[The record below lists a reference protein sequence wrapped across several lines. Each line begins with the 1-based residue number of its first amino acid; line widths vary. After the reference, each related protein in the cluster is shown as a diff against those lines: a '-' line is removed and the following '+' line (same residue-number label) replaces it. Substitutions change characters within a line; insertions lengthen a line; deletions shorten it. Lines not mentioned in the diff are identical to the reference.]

1 MKLIDRLAFQ
11 PFILQLGSK
20 PLFKKV
26 TQKYAYS
33 IATRR
38 LGSDD
43 VFFLN
48 WGYEEDPPLD
58 LPLEASDERNRY
70 PIQLYHRTATQAD
83 ISGKRVLEVG
93 CGHGGGASYLTR
105 TLHPSFYTGLDLN
118 AAGITF
124 CRKKH
129 NVPGLNFVHGDAQD
143 LPFDDASFDVV
154 INVESAHGYPY
165 FRRFLSEVARVLC
178 TGGHFLYTDQ
188 RCDWDNI
195 PEWEAALADVPLRML
210 SEREIN
216 AEVIRGIEKNSQWW
230 EDLVNRHV
238 PAFLRANAGGFAGV
252 VGGGGYQALHS
263 GAITYRMYS
272 FVKD

>member
-1 MKLIDRLAFQ
+1 MNLIDRLASQ
-11 PFILQLGSK
+11 PFVLQLGSK

-26 TQKYAYS
+26 TQKLVYP

-38 LGSDD
+38 LASDD

-48 WGYEEDPPLD
+48 WGYEEDPPLA
-58 LPLEASDERNRY
+58 LPLEASDEHNRY
-70 PIQLYHRTATQAD
+70 PIQLYHRTATQTD

-105 TLHPSFYTGLDLN
+105 TLHPASYTGLDLN
-118 AAGITF
+118 AAGIAF
-124 CRKKH
+124 CRQKH
-129 NVPGLNFVHGDAQD
+129 HVPGLDFVQGDAQD
-143 LPFDDASFDVV
+143 LPFRDESFDVV

-178 TGGHFLYTDQ
+178 PGGHFLYTDL

-195 PEWEAALADVPLRML
+195 TEWEAALADAPLRML
-210 SEREIN
+210 SQREIN

-230 EDLVNRHV
+230 EDIVDRHV
-238 PAFLRANAGGFAGV
+238 PAFLQANAGGFAGV
-252 VGGGGYQALHS
+252 VGGGGYQSLHT
-263 GAITYRMYS
+263 GEITYRMYS